1 MFLVRL
7 KHQLDQVSNLGLVS
21 WTSAI
26 LGLWFSLLHIR
37 EQKKKI
43 SIGYINFP
51 NLLVA
56 YILSKIEDEIIIK
69 TIINSY
75 VLYSVTLKEVK
86 KSSL

>member
-26 LGLWFSLLHIR
+26 LGLWFSLFQIR
-37 EQKKKI
+37 EQKKI

-51 NLLVA
+51 NLPVA